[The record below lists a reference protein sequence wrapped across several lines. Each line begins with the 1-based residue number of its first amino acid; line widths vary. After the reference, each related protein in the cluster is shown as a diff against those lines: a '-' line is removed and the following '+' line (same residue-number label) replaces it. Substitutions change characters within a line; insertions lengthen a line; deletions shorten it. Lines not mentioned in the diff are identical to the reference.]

1 MKPKFEGTPGPWKI
15 CYYGHEY
22 KELVIEKDKKPETRV
37 ANVAIQKTFKSL
49 ANARLIAAAP
59 ELLNALE
66 KVAETWNAPMS
77 NYAGRMYDV
86 IHQIVEPAIH
96 KALGE

>member
-1 MKPKFEGTPGPWKI
+1 MKPQFKGTPGPWKI

-37 ANVAIQKTFKSL
+37 ANVAIQKIFESL

-59 ELLNALE
+59 ELLEALQKTNDLLKDLDNTHTGDMLTSRFSTRKTE
-66 KVAETWNAPMS
+66 S
-77 NYAGRMYDV
+77 
-86 IHQIVEPAIH
+86 
-96 KALGE
+96 